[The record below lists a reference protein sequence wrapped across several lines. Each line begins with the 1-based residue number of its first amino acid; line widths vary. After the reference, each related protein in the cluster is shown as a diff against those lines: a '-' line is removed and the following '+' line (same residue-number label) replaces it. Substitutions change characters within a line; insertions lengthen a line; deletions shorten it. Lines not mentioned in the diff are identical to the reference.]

1 MIRHLTEWPLALA
14 AALALC
20 GAVGA
25 ATPEEAMNKAG
36 CTACP
41 SKHNTLVGPSFTDT
55 AAKYHGKAA
64 AAPPVEKVRPGGA
77 GTFGPIAMS
86 PNGPDSIG
94 DADLKAAV
102 LLIPRS

>member
-1 MIRHLTEWPLALA
+1 MIRHLTELPLALA

-25 ATPEEAMNKAG
+25 ATPQGMNKAG

-94 DADLKAAV
+94 DADPKAAV